1 MNNHSDEEIV
11 YCKRKILEIL
21 ALKTEKQMSTLSSF
35 VRCLLLG
42 SKETIS
48 LGFRIEY
55 RVIYCILF
63 MQIIPQ

>member
-35 VRCLLLG
+35 VTCLLLG
-42 SKETIS
+42 SKKQFHWDLELNTE
-48 LGFRIEY
+48 LYTAFY
-55 RVIYCILF
+55 LCK
-63 MQIIPQ
+63 